1 MPTSARL
8 TASVR
13 RKSRR
18 IDKDILAGYG
28 EAMSKTI
35 EFETELT
42 GGPTLSIPPEI
53 AAALPSKGK
62 VTIVVVVDMD
72 PEDTTWRKA
81 AYEQFLSDDAE
92 EDAVYDK
99 YR

>member
-1 MPTSARL
+1 MT
-8 TASVR
+8 
-13 RKSRR
+13 
-18 IDKDILAGYG
+18 
-28 EAMSKTI
+28 KTI

-42 GGPTLSIPPEI
+42 GSHTLSIPPEI

-62 VTIVVVVDMD
+62 VTIVVFVDLD
-72 PEDTTWRKA
+72 PDDTTWRTS
-81 AYEQFLSDDAE
+81 AYEQFLNDDSD

>member
-1 MPTSARL
+1 VT
-8 TASVR
+8 
-13 RKSRR
+13 
-18 IDKDILAGYG
+18 
-28 EAMSKTI
+28 KTI

-42 GGPTLSIPPEI
+42 GSRTLNIPPEI

-62 VTIVVVVDMD
+62 ATIVVFVEMD
-72 PEDTTWRKA
+72 PEDTAWRKA
-81 AYEQFLSDDAE
+81 AYKQFLSGDSE

>member
-1 MPTSARL
+1 M
-8 TASVR
+8 V
-13 RKSRR
+13 
-18 IDKDILAGYG
+18 
-28 EAMSKTI
+28 KTI

-42 GGPTLSIPPEI
+42 GSQTLSLPPEI

-62 VTIVVVVDMD
+62 ATIVVFVNMD
-72 PEDTTWRKA
+72 PEDTEWRKA
-81 AYEQFLSDDAE
+81 AYEQFLSDDSE

>member
-1 MPTSARL
+1 M
-8 TASVR
+8 
-13 RKSRR
+13 
-18 IDKDILAGYG
+18 
-28 EAMSKTI
+28 

-42 GGPTLSIPPEI
+42 GSRTLKLPPEI
-53 AAALPSKGK
+53 ASALPSKGK
-62 VTIVVVVDMD
+62 ATIMVLVDMD
-72 PEDTTWRKA
+72 PEDFAWRRM

>member
-1 MPTSARL
+1 M
-8 TASVR
+8 V
-13 RKSRR
+13 
-18 IDKDILAGYG
+18 
-28 EAMSKTI
+28 KTI

-42 GGPTLSIPPEI
+42 GSQTLSLPPEI

-62 VTIVVVVDMD
+62 ATIVVFVNMD
-72 PEDTTWRKA
+72 PEDTEWCKA
-81 AYEQFLSDDAE
+81 AYEQFLSDDSE

>member
-1 MPTSARL
+1 M
-8 TASVR
+8 V
-13 RKSRR
+13 
-18 IDKDILAGYG
+18 
-28 EAMSKTI
+28 KTI

-42 GGPTLSIPPEI
+42 GSQTLSLPPEI

-62 VTIVVVVDMD
+62 ATIVVFVNMD
-72 PEDTTWRKA
+72 PEDTEWRTA
-81 AYEQFLSDDAE
+81 AYEQFLSDDSE

>member
-1 MPTSARL
+1 MPNMALQGTRQKLRAPEL
-8 TASVR
+8 YVR

-18 IDKDILAGYG
+18 IDKDILTGYG

-42 GGPTLSIPPEI
+42 GSPTLSIPPEI

-72 PEDTTWRKA
+72 PEDTT
-81 AYEQFLSDDAE
+81 
-92 EDAVYDK
+92 
-99 YR
+99 